1 MTPPSRPQHPLAND
15 GQHPETI
22 HEPGAPGLAV
32 EGPGHGNDVICYH
45 GTTTSSR
52 PPSQMCST
60 TRALRSPSVIC
71 QAMTISFCPKGTAI
85 RGLTTA
91 AGSGSDDP
99 LTISWPHVGAKKAAI
114 KAAANINTVAT
125 RTAIASS
132 DRHRYLLLLA
142 VEPNMSRPHR
152 PRSVPLPFC

>member
-1 MTPPSRPQHPLAND
+1 MTPPTWPQHPLAND
-15 GQHPETI
+15 GQHPEAV
-22 HEPGAPGLAV
+22 HEPRTPGLAV
-32 EGPGHGNDVICYH
+32 EGPGHGNDVIRHH

-52 PPSQMCST
+52 SPSQMCSS

-99 LTISWPHVGAKKAAI
+99 LAISWAHVGRKIA
-114 KAAANINTVAT
+114 AT
-125 RTAIASS
+125 RAATNNSTKTGRICLAP
-132 DRHRYLLLLA
+132 LNLLA
-142 VEPNMSRPHR
+142 SLP
-152 PRSVPLPFC
+152 PL

>member
-1 MTPPSRPQHPLAND
+1 MTPPTWPQHPLAND

-32 EGPGHGNDVICYH
+32 ENPGHGNNVVRHH

-71 QAMTISFCPKGTAI
+71 QAMTISFCPKGTAM
-85 RGLTTA
+85 RALTTA
-91 AGSGSDDP
+91 AGSGSRDP
-99 LTISWPHVGAKKAAI
+99 LAIPWPHAGAK
-114 KAAANINTVAT
+114 TPPT
-125 RTAIASS
+125 RTATNANANILRTMIASS
-132 DRHRYLLLLA
+132 DRHGYLLLLA
-142 VEPNMSRPHR
+142 VEPDMSRPECR
-152 PRSVPLPFC
+152 

>member
-1 MTPPSRPQHPLAND
+1 MTPPTWPQHPLAND
-15 GQHPETI
+15 GQHPEAV
-22 HEPGAPGLAV
+22 HEPRTPGLAV
-32 EGPGHGNDVICYH
+32 EGPGHGNDVIRYH

-85 RGLTTA
+85 RGLTTD

-99 LTISWPHVGAKKAAI
+99 LTISWPHAGAKNAAI
-114 KAAANINTVAT
+114 TAAANTTTKVSRI
-125 RTAIASS
+125 
-132 DRHRYLLLLA
+132 LLA
-142 VEPNMSRPHR
+142 SLAF
-152 PRSVPLPFC
+152 SPLFL

>member
-32 EGPGHGNDVICYH
+32 EGPGHGNDVIRYH

-71 QAMTISFCPKGTAI
+71 QAMTISLCPKGTAI

-91 AGSGSDDP
+91 PGSGSDDP
-99 LTISWPHVGAKKAAI
+99 LTISWPHAGAKTPPTR
-114 KAAANINTVAT
+114 AAANTNANTI
-125 RTAIASS
+125 RTMIAS
-132 DRHRYLLLLA
+132 
-142 VEPNMSRPHR
+142 
-152 PRSVPLPFC
+152 